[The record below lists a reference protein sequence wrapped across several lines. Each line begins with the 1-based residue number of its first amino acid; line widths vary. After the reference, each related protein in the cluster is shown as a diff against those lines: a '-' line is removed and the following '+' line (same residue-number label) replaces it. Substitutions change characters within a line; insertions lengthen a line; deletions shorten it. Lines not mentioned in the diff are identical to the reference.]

1 MLKIFNSKNKQINI
15 LVKKL
20 FFFLK
25 KKKNFFIK
33 LLNFIKHTKI

>member
-20 FFFLK
+20 FFLK
-25 KKKNFFIK
+25 KKKKFFHQIIK
-33 LLNFIKHTKI
+33 FYKTH

>member
-20 FFFLK
+20 FFLKKKK
-25 KKKNFFIK
+25 KKKNFFHQIIK
-33 LLNFIKHTKI
+33 FYKTH